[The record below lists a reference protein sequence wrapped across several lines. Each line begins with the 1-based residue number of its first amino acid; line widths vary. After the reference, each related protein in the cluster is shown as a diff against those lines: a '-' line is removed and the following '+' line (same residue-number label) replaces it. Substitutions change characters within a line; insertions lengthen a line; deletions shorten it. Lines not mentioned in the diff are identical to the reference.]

1 MSYDVVIIGAGM
13 SGLAAG
19 IRLAY
24 FDKKVCIVERHEI
37 YGGLNSFYTLDGRAF
52 DVGLHAVTNFA
63 PPSERRAPL
72 NKLLRQLRLTRDDF
86 ALRPQLGSS
95 VRFPDC
101 TLRFNNDIQLLIS
114 QVAEHFPAQADRFLN
129 LIEDVRSYDDTRL
142 DPPLGSAREFIARR
156 LTDATLADMLLC
168 PLTFYGS
175 ATEHDMDVT
184 QFVILFKSIFLEGM
198 ARPREGVRRIIRVL
212 VKKYRACGGKFR
224 MNCGVERIV
233 HDERRV
239 TELLVSTGE
248 TITADKVLSSAGFV
262 ETMKMCQPTL
272 RTAQAAKPGRLSF
285 TESIS
290 VLDTPPAQLGIDTA
304 IIFFNDAPTYTYAR
318 PDSLVDTASGV
329 ICCPNNYEGH
339 GDMEG
344 TIRLTSL
351 ANYDRWVELDE
362 EAYRQAKR
370 RCHER
375 IVERVVGFL
384 PDFRSHVVYTD
395 MFTPRTIAKFTG
407 HLAGAVYGTPT
418 KIRDGRTPLDNL
430 FVCGTD
436 QGYLGIIGALL
447 SGVTMANMHVLD
459 GP

>member
-63 PPSERRAPL
+63 PPSDRRAPL
-72 NKLLRQLRLTRDDF
+72 NKLLRQLRLTREDF
-86 ALRPQLGSS
+86 ALHPQLGSA
-95 VRFPDC
+95 VRFPEY
-101 TLRFNNDIQLLIS
+101 TLRFNNHIELLIS
-114 QVAEHFPAQADRFLN
+114 QVADHFPAQADHFLQ
-129 LIEDVRSYDDTRL
+129 LIEDIRSYDDTRL
-142 DPPLGSAREFIARR
+142 DAPLGSAREFIARR
-156 LTDATLADMLLC
+156 LTDAMLADMLLC

-198 ARPREGVRRIIRVL
+198 ARPREGVRRIIRTL

-224 MNCGVERIV
+224 LKCGVDRII
-233 HDERRV
+233 HDETRV
-239 TELLVSTGE
+239 TQLLLSTGE
-248 TITADKVLSSAGFV
+248 TITADDVLSSAGFV
-262 ETMKMCQPTL
+262 ETMNMCQPTL
-272 RTAQAAKPGRLSF
+272 RTAQPAKPGRLSF
-285 TESIS
+285 VESIS
-290 VLDTPPAQLGIDTA
+290 ILDTPPAELGIDTA
-304 IIFFNDAPTYTYAR
+304 IIFFNDDPTYTYAR
-318 PDSLVDTASGV
+318 PDGLVDTASGV

-339 GDMEG
+339 EDMVG

-370 RCHER
+370 DCHER
-375 IVERVVGFL
+375 IVERVVSFL

-395 MFTPRTIAKFTG
+395 MFTPRTITKFTG
-407 HLAGAVYGTPT
+407 HLCGAVYGTPT
-418 KIRDGRTPLDNL
+418 KIRDGRTALENL

-459 GP
+459 GS

>member
-24 FDKKVCIVERHEI
+24 FDKKVCIVERHEV

-63 PPSERRAPL
+63 PPSDRRAPL

-86 ALRPQLGSS
+86 ALRPQLGSA

-114 QVAEHFPAQADRFLN
+114 QVAEHFPAQADRFLQ

-142 DPPLGSAREFIARR
+142 DPPPGSAREFIAHR

-168 PLTFYGS
+168 PLTYYGS
-175 ATEHDMDVT
+175 AQEHDMDVT
-184 QFVILFKSIFLEGM
+184 QFVILFKSILLEGM

-224 MNCGVERIV
+224 MKCGVERIL
-233 HDERRV
+233 HDERRA
-239 TELLVSTGE
+239 TELLLTNGE
-248 TITADKVLSSAGFV
+248 TITADHVLSSAGFV
-262 ETMKMCQPTL
+262 ETMNMCQPTL
-272 RTAQAAKPGRLSF
+272 RTAQPAKPGRLSF
-285 TESIS
+285 VESIS

-318 PDSLVDTASGV
+318 PDSLVDTGSGV

-339 GDMEG
+339 EDMEG

-351 ANYDRWVELDE
+351 ANYDRWVDLDE
-362 EAYRQAKR
+362 EAYRQAKQ
-370 RCHER
+370 RCYER
-375 IVERVVGFL
+375 IVERVVSFL
-384 PDFRSHVVYTD
+384 PDFRSRVVYTD
-395 MFTPRTIAKFTG
+395 MFTPRTITKFTG